1 MKPINCLA
9 DMIAHVP
16 RVRVIKT
23 TTSFVDDWYESEIDN
38 INYEVKNVS
47 IRNKAWLR
55 STFNFANVQF
65 LTPVQYKWRYIGLGD
80 EVNSGEVF
88 WYCYL
93 DDWWNVET
101 LDGDITLYTNNE
113 IHSFQPLHQL
123 KPKIELSSEE
133 MIEELQRRG
142 KIFYVND
149 DIIMKNTTNN

>member
-1 MKPINCLA
+1 
-9 DMIAHVP
+9 MIAHVP
-16 RVRVIKT
+16 RVRVIKEWDANYGNECEIVYNHYFNKT
-23 TTSFVDDWYESEIDN
+23 VMLNNWSSDHLYKYSEI
-38 INYEVKNVS
+38 
-47 IRNKAWLR
+47 
-55 STFNFANVQF
+55 QF

-123 KPKIELSSEE
+123 TPKIELSTEE

-142 KIFYVND
+142 KIFYVNGD
-149 DIIMKNTTNN
+149 VIMKDITNN